1 MYNQLTTV
9 PITPLNDRLYNI
21 VIELFMFCV
30 KVEHIVYVH
39 VVYNVYICV
48 VVVSTCVHLWCQLS
62 TVSLVVNTG
71 KNVTFSLKDEM

>member
-39 VVYNVYICV
+39 VVYNVNICV